1 MKDYK
6 GEGIVEGIAVGKI
19 FLYQRP
25 TVGEFEQHVQ
35 DTAAELDR
43 LHRALQ
49 QAICEMTLRCEKA
62 QALCQKDQAAIFE
75 AQKLMLEDQE
85 FIDRIQESI
94 GQDKRTAV
102 YAVLQTSE
110 FYADMFLGMDDELM
124 RSKSADIRDVSSL
137 LVRCL
142 SQGKAD
148 KKLLAPGIVVAD
160 YLLPGDLVEMGREN
174 LLGLVVRHGSPS
186 SHLAVLATGMNLP
199 MVVCPDLDIEP
210 ALEGKTL
217 AMDGGEGLLFI
228 EPDSSTQT
236 LLKEKA
242 QELIYRKQVLASTGE
257 ELCYQGRRI
266 ELLANVGSIEDI
278 RQAIQAGCD
287 GIGLFRTELSF
298 LGRQELP
305 DEDELVEYYSQ
316 CLELMPDRPLVFRTL
331 DIGSDK
337 QIQGLSLPQEANPAL
352 GCRGIRFCFAHTDLF
367 KTQLRALLRAAVK
380 GRPSLMFPMITSVE
394 EVTHIKAL
402 LREAADELKQA
413 GLPYR
418 DHLPLGLM
426 IETPA
431 AVVLAREL
439 AREVSF
445 LSIGSN
451 DLAQYTL
458 AADRENEAL
467 ADRFNDRHPAVMK
480 MIALTVEAARQEGV
494 ALSLC
499 GELARDTQAL
509 PQLLETGLTRLSVSP
524 SRLEAVK
531 AKIRQLCKQ

>member
-6 GEGIVEGIAVGKI
+6 GEGIVEGIAIGKI

-25 TVGEFEQHVQ
+25 AVGEFEQHVQ
-35 DTAAELDR
+35 DTAAELAR
-43 LHRALQ
+43 LRRALQ
-49 QAICEMTLRCEKA
+49 QAVEEMTLRCEKA
-62 QALCQKDQAAIFE
+62 QALYENDQAAIFE

-85 FIDRIQESI
+85 FIGRIEESI
-94 GQDKRTAV
+94 LHDKRTAV

-110 FYADMFLGMDDELM
+110 FYADVFLGMEDELM

-142 SQGKAD
+142 SQGQTD
-148 KKLLAPGIVVAD
+148 HKLLSPGIVVAD
-160 YLLPGDLVEMGREN
+160 NLLPGDLLEMGREN
-174 LLGLVVRHGSPS
+174 LLGLVVRHGSAS
-186 SHLAVLATGMNLP
+186 SHLAVLATGMSLP
-199 MVVCPDLDIEP
+199 LIVCPDLDIEP
-210 ALEGKTL
+210 TLEGKTL
-217 AMDGGEGLLFI
+217 AMDGGEGLIFI

-242 QELIYRKQVLASTGE
+242 QELIYRKQVLASTGQK
-257 ELCYQGRRI
+257 LCYQGRRI
-266 ELLANVGSIEDI
+266 EVLANVGSIEDI
-278 RQAIQAGCD
+278 RQALQAGCD

-298 LGRQELP
+298 LGRRHLP
-305 DEDELVEYYSQ
+305 DEEELFEYYSQ

-337 QIQGLSLPQEANPAL
+337 QIEGLPLPQEANPAL
-352 GCRGIRFCFAHTDLF
+352 GCRGIRFCLAHPDLF
-367 KTQLRALLRAAVK
+367 KMQLRALLRAAVN
-380 GRPSLMFPMITSVE
+380 GQPALMFPMITSVE
-394 EVTHIKAL
+394 EVGRIKAL
-402 LREAADELKQA
+402 LREVAESLKQE

-418 DHLPLGLM
+418 DNLPLGLM

-431 AVVLAREL
+431 AVVLAPEL

-467 ADRFNDRHPAVMK
+467 AAEFNDRHPAVMK
-480 MIALTVEAARQEGV
+480 MISLTVEAARQEGV
-494 ALSLC
+494 GLSLC
-499 GELARDTQAL
+499 GELARDVEAL
-509 PQLLETGLTRLSVSP
+509 PQLLQLGLTRLSVSP
-524 SRLEAVK
+524 SRIISVK
-531 AKIRQLCKQ
+531 AKIRQLCD

>member
-6 GEGIVEGIAVGKI
+6 GEGIVEGIAIGKI

-25 TVGEFEQHVQ
+25 AVGEFEQHVQ
-35 DTAAELDR
+35 DTAAELAR
-43 LHRALQ
+43 LRRALQ
-49 QAICEMTLRCEKA
+49 QAVEEMTLRCEKA
-62 QALCQKDQAAIFE
+62 QALYEKDQAAIFE

-85 FIDRIQESI
+85 FIGRIEESI
-94 GQDKRTAV
+94 LHDKRTAV

-110 FYADMFLGMDDELM
+110 FYADVFLGMEDELM

-142 SQGKAD
+142 SQGQTD
-148 KKLLAPGIVVAD
+148 HKLLSPGIVVAD
-160 YLLPGDLVEMGREN
+160 SLLPGDLLELGREN
-174 LLGLVVRHGSPS
+174 LLGLVVRHGSAS
-186 SHLAVLATGMNLP
+186 SHLAVLATGMSLP
-199 MVVCPDLDIEP
+199 LIVCPDLDIEP
-210 ALEGKTL
+210 TLEGKTL
-217 AMDGGEGLLFI
+217 AMDGGEGLIFI

-242 QELIYRKQVLASTGE
+242 QELIYRKHVLASTGQK
-257 ELCYQGRRI
+257 LCYQGLRI
-266 ELLANVGSIEDI
+266 EVLANVGSIEDI
-278 RQAIQAGCD
+278 RQALQAGCD

-298 LGRQELP
+298 LGRRHLP
-305 DEDELVEYYSQ
+305 DEEELFEYYSQ

-337 QIQGLSLPQEANPAL
+337 QIEGLPLPQEANPAL
-352 GCRGIRFCFAHTDLF
+352 GCRGIRFCLAHPDLF
-367 KTQLRALLRAAVK
+367 KMQLRALLRAAVK
-380 GRPSLMFPMITSVE
+380 GQPALMFPMITSVE
-394 EVTHIKAL
+394 EVGRIKAL
-402 LREAADELKQA
+402 LREAADQLKEA

-418 DHLPLGLM
+418 DDLPLGLM

-431 AVVLAREL
+431 AVVLAPEL

-467 ADRFNDRHPAVMK
+467 AAEFNDRHPAVMK
-480 MIALTVEAARQEGV
+480 MISFTVEAARQEGV
-494 ALSLC
+494 GLSLC
-499 GELARDTQAL
+499 GELARDVEAL
-509 PQLLETGLTRLSVSP
+509 PQLLQLGLTRLSVSP
-524 SRLEAVK
+524 SRIISVK
-531 AKIRQLCKQ
+531 AKIRQLCD